1 MRGAGPRECRIAG
14 VRMADA
20 GTGAERPQP
29 AGASLPPGQPR
40 QWLVRETWFV
50 QLAFLVPAVLVAVDN
65 FARHL
70 RGIGNSQFPTII
82 PGHQVENLIL
92 GTASYLAV
100 GAIVPLALLLL
111 ARTGQTPATLG
122 LTTPRWGDVLP
133 AVGIAAASF
142 GIAAVIGASLAQLAR
157 GSQFLARPVAPHVP
171 AYYVL
176 YGLIAAAVTAV
187 TEETMVNGY
196 LLTRLEQLGWTPGR
210 ALLLS
215 VVLRTSY
222 HVYYGLGFLIAI
234 PFGYFAGRSF
244 QNHHRLTRP
253 VLAHFLYD
261 AVLFTIAVLAL

>member
-1 MRGAGPRECRIAG
+1 ME
-14 VRMADA
+14 
-20 GTGAERPQP
+20 
-29 AGASLPPGQPR
+29 
-40 QWLVRETWFV
+40 
-50 QLAFLVPAVLVAVDN
+50 LAFLLPAVLVAVDD

-70 RGIGNSQFPTII
+70 GGVGNISQFPTVV

-92 GTASYLAV
+92 GAASYLAV

-111 ARTGQTPATLG
+111 SRTRQTPATLG
-122 LTTPRWGDVLP
+122 LTTPRWSDVLP
-133 AVGIAAASF
+133 AVGIAAT
-142 GIAAVIGASLAQLAR
+142 GYGTAVVISGSLAQMAR
-157 GSQFLARPVAPHVP
+157 HNRFFAQPIAPHVP
-171 AYYVL
+171 AYYVV

-196 LLTRLEQLGWTPGR
+196 LLTRLEQLGWTPDR

-222 HVYYGLGFLIAI
+222 HVYYGLGFLFVI

-244 QNHHRLTRP
+244 QKHHRLTRP

-261 AVLFTIAVLAL
+261 AVLFTIAVLAH

>member
-1 MRGAGPRECRIAG
+1 
-14 VRMADA
+14 MADA
-20 GTGAERPQP
+20 GTGADRSQP
-29 AGASLPPGQPR
+29 GGPGLPGTPAPGLPAGQPR
-40 QWLVRETWFV
+40 RWLVRETWFV
-50 QLAFLVPAVLVAVDN
+50 ELAFLAPVVLAAVDN

-70 RGIGNSQFPTII
+70 RGIGNSQFPTVI

-92 GTASYLAV
+92 AAASYLAV

-122 LTTPRWGDVLP
+122 LTTPRWSDVLP
-133 AVGIAAASF
+133 GMGIAAAAY
-142 GIAAVIGASLAQLAR
+142 GIAIVISVSLAQLAR

-215 VVLRTSY
+215 IVLRTSY
-222 HVYYGLGFLIAI
+222 HVYYGLGFLIVI

-244 QNHHRLTRP
+244 QKHHRLTRP

-261 AVLFTIAVLAL
+261 AVLFTIAVLAH

>member
-1 MRGAGPRECRIAG
+1 M
-14 VRMADA
+14 
-20 GTGAERPQP
+20 
-29 AGASLPPGQPR
+29 
-40 QWLVRETWFV
+40 
-50 QLAFLVPAVLVAVDN
+50 
-65 FARHL
+65 
-70 RGIGNSQFPTII
+70 
-82 PGHQVENLIL
+82 
-92 GTASYLAV
+92 
-100 GAIVPLALLLL
+100 PLALLLL

-122 LTTPRWGDVLP
+122 LTTPRWGDELP

-176 YGLIAAAVTAV
+176 YGLIAAAVTAI

-215 VVLRTSY
+215 IVLRTSY
-222 HVYYGLGFLIAI
+222 HVYYGLGFLIVI

-244 QNHHRLTRP
+244 QKHHRLTRP

-261 AVLFTIAVLAL
+261 AVLFTVAVLAHR